1 MYSPTFLHQAVK
13 SDPYHVSMQDME
25 IPTMITP
32 ELTFDEALQDPMIHQ
47 VLRADRVSVA
57 EFSSIMASAALRV
70 NRTRWERCTK
80 TIPARFRE
88 IA

>member
-1 MYSPTFLHQAVK
+1 MTN
-13 SDPYHVSMQDME
+13 
-25 IPTMITP
+25 P

-70 NRTRWERCTK
+70 NRSRWERHDK
-80 TIPARFRE
+80 NIPPRLRE